1 MTSTIYPEL
10 TWAQVRRS
18 AAAPASQPPQPRQHP
33 SASLTR
39 LLCIRAL
46 TRRSASQRKD
56 RLFITIQVKDCA
68 DADVKLFAEGRV
80 SFTGTAG
87 DKAYALELDL
97 YGGIKP
103 DESRTDK
110 RSGGVALTVMK
121 AEAGDHWPR
130 LGKEKKNNR
139 VRVNFDL
146 WQDQDKE
153 EEEEKAAE
161 LQKLKD
167 ELEGV
172 GKDDSG
178 KTEEEKMEDEAYEL
192 MMKMYQLLLYACC
205 AVAWLY
211 VLLRA
216 LLDLLAGGDVW
227 ESVGH
232 VALFLQLTGWVRSP
246 ARGLPRR
253 TDSPQI

>member
-1 MTSTIYPEL
+1 M
-10 TWAQVRRS
+10 
-18 AAAPASQPPQPRQHP
+18 
-33 SASLTR
+33 
-39 LLCIRAL
+39 
-46 TRRSASQRKD
+46 
-56 RLFITIQVKDCA
+56 KDCA
-68 DADVKLFAEGRV
+68 DAEVKLFAEGRV

-121 AEAGDHWPR
+121 AEVGDHWPR

-246 ARGLPRR
+246 ARCLPRR
-253 TDSPQI
+253 TVDPRH

>member
-1 MTSTIYPEL
+1 MN
-10 TWAQVRRS
+10 AR
-18 AAAPASQPPQPRQHP
+18 
-33 SASLTR
+33 
-39 LLCIRAL
+39 
-46 TRRSASQRKD
+46 
-56 RLFITIQVKDCA
+56 
-68 DADVKLFAEGRV
+68 
-80 SFTGTAG
+80 
-87 DKAYALELDL
+87 
-97 YGGIKP
+97 
-103 DESRTDK
+103 
-110 RSGGVALTVMK
+110 
-121 AEAGDHWPR
+121 
-130 LGKEKKNNR
+130 GKEEKKNGNVDSHGHNSNPSPQEEQEEQEQEQEAEAPRKRKKNKR

-246 ARGLPRR
+246 ARCLPRR
-253 TDSPQI
+253 TVDPRH